1 MAQFHLLDPHY
12 DEHHRGR
19 LTAEGEVLP
28 VLRVRTH
35 DRFLEEMRY
44 DERYT
49 PLLQRAGLDVLSY
62 QVRRGLPT
70 FNPAALTALVDR
82 WRPETHTFHLPCGE
96 MTVTLED
103 CQKILGLSI
112 MGRPVTGQASPGG
125 WRQRVEAFLGRLL
138 PDELRGS
145 HNTGVPLTWLRQS
158 FGQCPPGADEQTV
171 GYHC

>member
-1 MAQFHLLDPHY
+1 
-12 DEHHRGR
+12 
-19 LTAEGEVLP
+19 
-28 VLRVRTH
+28 
-35 DRFLEEMRY
+35 
-44 DERYT
+44 
-49 PLLQRAGLDVLSY
+49 
-62 QVRRGLPT
+62 
-70 FNPAALTALVDR
+70 
-82 WRPETHTFHLPCGE
+82 